1 MCIRIRLH
9 PHWLLPAPLS
19 VCRCMQASVYAGR
32 LCAYMLCVCN
42 VRGPNCSIS
51 ADYSLVCRLLWYQ
64 SSCSQMMMRYEI
76 CRTGIGYNGG
86 AYPLRS
92 RTLVHHWT
100 KQPREF
106 SARTSIYIWNIYL
119 QSHGKRHTQRMV
131 QAGNLSYT
139 NLIHLIVDTAEAIVI

>member
-1 MCIRIRLH
+1 MCIRIHLY

-19 VCRCMQASVYAGR
+19 VCRCMQASVCVSR

-64 SSCSQMMMRYEI
+64 SSCSQMMMGDEI

-86 AYPLRS
+86 AYHLRS
-92 RTLVHHWT
+92 RMLV
-100 KQPREF
+100 RC
-106 SARTSIYIWNIYL
+106 RTSQPHITCLSHTHHTHGKITRLLVRIMRTENGAHFYAL
-119 QSHGKRHTQRMV
+119 QSQRH
-131 QAGNLSYT
+131 L
-139 NLIHLIVDTAEAIVI
+139 L